1 MDTNSHATAFDGSNV
16 EKHVAVSKILA
27 ELLIDPENTY
37 AIITSKPLTLL
48 TGSNDTRIN
57 IAHFT
62 NKKEFDA
69 DMRAVNSNL
78 GRSPEFA
85 FRAFKL
91 STDNFSNTRIA
102 TEYTYDAAGKL
113 KKSYFT
119 IDLSVESVT
128 LRYVNVEIELLK
140 EAGGVNYSVDKMISD
155 IRQMHRE
162 YPEII
167 SCIVVIYTKAGKGNN
182 LFDYRLC
189 VDIEEACSYRNTPP
203 SSGTFVEAYV
213 IPINPSADLA
223 DFYVKPSTPPVP
235 KPPTNPSPETIK
247 PAFKPLSGPEETIF
261 ECLHMSLIDM
271 MRRSKPAGSPFTILE
286 ITGMIGTILR
296 NSDIGKY
303 NKLAKF
309 YATIDLVKLLNP
321 FNKSEIVGFKFH
333 DSEET
338 MDKHFHDNL
347 AYRFHKGDVAKYC
360 LTFGENASDVFNLEY
375 LGIVTVDGLELEMN
389 DSADRALDQ
398 SKANIK
404 NNIRLE
410 FMRYCN
416 DVTMLLNSFYL
427 HVKPACYE
435 YSSSFSAC
443 NIVDKIQYVFSAY
456 REAHP
461 ENGVLIKH
469 SADFN
474 NYYLEFIIK
483 NTDGISSLMGY
494 MSCKGLKDTE
504 LEAII
509 SNYLFDDKLP
519 ATAIAL

>member
-1 MDTNSHATAFDGSNV
+1 MDTNSHATAFDGSQV
-16 EKHVAVSKILA
+16 EKHVAISKILT
-27 ELLIDPENTY
+27 ELLIDPDNAY
-37 AIITSKPLTLL
+37 AIITNKPITWL
-48 TGSNDTRIN
+48 TGINDTCIN
-57 IAHFT
+57 IAHYT

-69 DMRAVNSNL
+69 GMRMVNSDL

-91 STDNFSNTRIA
+91 STDNFSNDRTV

-113 KKSYFT
+113 KKSYFV
-119 IDLSVESVT
+119 LGFSVESVT
-128 LRYVNVEIELLK
+128 LRYVNEEIELLK
-140 EAGGVNYSVDKMISD
+140 EAGGVKYSADELIND

-167 SCIVVIYTKAGKGNN
+167 SCIVVIYTKAGKGKN

-189 VDIEEACSYRNTPP
+189 ADIEEACSYRSTPP

-213 IPINPSADLA
+213 IPINPGTDIA

-235 KPPTNPSPETIK
+235 KPPTSPMTEILK

-271 MRRSKPAGSPFTILE
+271 MRRSKPAGSPFTLLE
-286 ITGMIGTILR
+286 ITGMIGTILQ
-296 NSDIGKY
+296 NADIDKY
-303 NKLAKF
+303 ASLAKF
-309 YATIDLVKLLNP
+309 YVSIDLVKLLNP
-321 FNKSEIVGFKFH
+321 FVKSEIVGFKFH

-338 MDKHFHDNL
+338 MDKHFLNNL

-360 LTFGENASDVFNLEY
+360 LTFSESASNVFNLEY
-375 LGIVTVDGLELEMN
+375 LGVVSVLGLELEMD

-398 SKANIK
+398 SKANTK
-404 NNIRLE
+404 NNARLE
-410 FMRYCN
+410 FMRYCS

-427 HVKPACYE
+427 HIKPVGHE
-435 YSSSFSAC
+435 YSSSFNAC
-443 NIVDKIQYVFSAY
+443 NIVDKVQYVFQVH
-456 REAHP
+456 RESLP

-469 SADFN
+469 SVDFN
-474 NYYLEFIIK
+474 NYYLEFTIK
-483 NTDGISSLMGY
+483 NTNGKISLMGY

-519 ATAIAL
+519 TTAIVL